1 VNKHH
6 RLGDPFTSVLA
17 AHSMEGVAAN
27 QCDQLHAVYAS
38 NPNGL
43 TDEEACNA
51 AGLPA
56 RSHKR
61 CSDLRNRG
69 VITPTEMTRVA
80 LSGRLQQV
88 CRLVDGDHPAR
99 ARAQE
104 ETVGRL
110 MLTLTHGERIKLT
123 CGGVVM
129 ANINISHSDPCKRVS
144 LTLCAPQRVRIERVD
159 LDNITPS
166 LFPQ

>member
-1 VNKHH
+1 
-6 RLGDPFTSVLA
+6 
-17 AHSMEGVAAN
+17 MEGVAAN
-27 QCDQLHAVYAS
+27 QCDQLHAVYVA

-43 TDEEACNA
+43 TDEEACEA

-69 VITPTEMTRVA
+69 VITPTDLTRVA
-80 LSGRLQQV
+80 SSGRLQQV
-88 CRLVDGDHPAR
+88 CRLVDGEHPAR
-99 ARAQE
+99 PRDQQ

-110 MLTLTHGERIKLT
+110 LVTLTHGERIKLT
-123 CGGVVM
+123 CGGTVV

-144 LTLCAPQRVRIERVD
+144 LTVCAPQRVRIERVD

-166 LFPQ
+166 LFAQ